1 MKERDGEETKQ
12 EAETSEKQRNEK
24 DRMREEARMETWT
37 RRNSINTDM
46 RKRNNKKR
54 QKQIDRAQFHL

>member
-1 MKERDGEETKQ
+1 MEKTMKQ

-46 RKRNNKKR
+46 RKRIKR
-54 QKQIDRAQFHL
+54 